1 MNDNDDKYIYELL
14 NKHIEYCNLIDDINK
29 KIKNMKKI
37 RHPNFPESIS
47 EYIVKK
53 CYENKYKVDVN
64 FGKIGDLVYKDTRI
78 EVKAFT
84 SSGPSSFGPDE
95 KWNQLIF
102 VDASL
107 FREKKFKIYQIDLS
121 NDDPNWKNI
130 KVNSKDTYED
140 HCKQKRR
147 PRILF
152 SSIYKIL
159 NDFIK
164 VLFDGIIKI
173 DENKLNFS

>member
-1 MNDNDDKYIYELL
+1 
-14 NKHIEYCNLIDDINK
+14 
-29 KIKNMKKI
+29 
-37 RHPNFPESIS
+37 
-47 EYIVKK
+47 
-53 CYENKYKVDVN
+53 
-64 FGKIGDLVYKDTRI
+64 
-78 EVKAFT
+78 
-84 SSGPSSFGPDE
+84 
-95 KWNQLIF
+95 LIF

-121 NDDPNWKNI
+121 NDNPNWKNI